1 MESIVSSLERD
12 GFAGANGGPVHRWIA
27 KPTMSAYRMQY
38 AIIAD
43 RDGRD
48 RKGRRNDG
56 VSMPSQDQR
65 AEDLKDE
72 PLYGVIHSVLR
83 DHLERGALMDGLVL
97 GEASVARAFQTS
109 RIPASIALKLLHK
122 EGLISDFDGR
132 GYLVKGRRRSSPE
145 PRRLDLLQAGL
156 ELPAHL
162 AEPRQ
167 VRNRRNHIYRVVEHS
182 VAACVVYGRFLLNES
197 ALAEHFNVSR
207 TIAHEVLTQLE
218 RTGIAVQDRNQRWY
232 AGPLT
237 PADVAHHFEIRWLLE
252 PEALR
257 QSFPHLSKGEL
268 ARRRDRVRRARAS
281 QIEPGELERIERDL
295 HHDTLGHC
303 PNTALLEAIA
313 RSQLV
318 IVVIHSTFVSHQ
330 RTPEL
335 LKMLAEHRQIYDA
348 LLDGNS
354 ESAAAAL
361 EAHLRRSLRPNL
373 ELLAR
378 LEPLPDAHRPPYLV
392 PAR

>member
-1 MESIVSSLERD
+1 MED
-12 GFAGANGGPVHRWIA
+12 
-27 KPTMSAYRMQY
+27 
-38 AIIAD
+38 
-43 RDGRD
+43 RD
-48 RKGRRNDG
+48 RKRHRRDR
-56 VSMPSQDQR
+56 VSMQSQKEKTD
-65 AEDLKDE
+65 DLKDE

-83 DHLERGALMDGLVL
+83 DHLKRGALMDGLVL

-109 RIPASIALKLLHK
+109 RMPASIALKRLHK
-122 EGLISDFDGR
+122 EGLISDFEGR
-132 GYLVKGRRRSSPE
+132 GYLVKGGRRDPPE
-145 PRRLDLLQAGL
+145 PRRLDLRQAGL

-162 AEPRQ
+162 AEPRRI
-167 VRNRRNHIYRVVEHS
+167 RNRRNHIYRAVEHS
-182 VAACVVYGRFLLNES
+182 VAASVVYGRFLLNES

-237 PADVAHHFEIRWLLE
+237 PGDVAHHFEIRWLLE

-257 QSFPHLSKGEL
+257 QAFPHLSKSEL
-268 ARRRDRVRRARAS
+268 VRRRDRVRRGPAS
-281 QIEPGELERIERDL
+281 RIEPGELERIERDL
-295 HHDTLGHC
+295 HHDTLAHC
-303 PNTALLEAIA
+303 PNTTLLQAIA

-318 IVVIHSTFVSHQ
+318 IVVIHSTFVSFQ

-335 LKMLAEHRQIYDA
+335 LKMFAEHRQIYDA
-348 LLDGNS
+348 LLDGNP

-361 EAHLRRSLRPNL
+361 EAHLRRALRPNL
-373 ELLAR
+373 DLLAR
-378 LEPLPDAHRPPYLV
+378 LEPRADAHRPPYLV